1 MPAPY
6 KPVAD
11 GVRLWVRVTPGA
23 SRDQVGGLH
32 ESSDGSAA
40 LNVRVRARPEKGKA
54 NTAVI
59 GTVAKALGVPK
70 SDVELSTGSRDRRKT
85 LVIQGE
91 TSVLTRRIDALIDAG
106 G

>member
-1 MPAPY
+1 M
-6 KPVAD
+6 D
-11 GVRLWVRVTPGA
+11 GVRLCVRVTTGA

-32 ESSDGSAA
+32 EASDGSAA
-40 LNVRVRARPEKGKA
+40 LIVRVRARPEKGKA
-54 NTAVI
+54 NTAVV
-59 GTVAKALGVPK
+59 GAVAKALEVPK
-70 SDVELSTGSRDRRKT
+70 SHVELATGARDRKKT